1 MVGGWWWRGV
11 VVAPLRG
18 PRPAGR
24 VGWAMRVAAGAEGR
38 EREREN
44 GSTRKRERE
53 RQEQEGR
60 ASACGAGGGARAT
73 YSTLSWARLGQLL
86 ATAIID
92 SSLRLGQYLHVSVV
106 EEWRDGG
113 GGWW

>member
-1 MVGGWWWRGV
+1 
-11 VVAPLRG
+11 
-18 PRPAGR
+18 
-24 VGWAMRVAAGAEGR
+24 MRVAAGAEGR

-73 YSTLSWARLGQLL
+73 YRTLSWARLGQLL

-92 SSLRLGQYLHVSVV
+92 SSLSLEQFLRVSVV
-106 EEWRDGG
+106 GVCRGG
-113 GGWW
+113 GGGGDGAWWCFRCVGLGLGAWGGSCAWR

>member
-1 MVGGWWWRGV
+1 
-11 VVAPLRG
+11 
-18 PRPAGR
+18 
-24 VGWAMRVAAGAEGR
+24 MRVAAGAEGGEIEREKR
-38 EREREN
+38 ERACA
-44 GSTRKRERE
+44 RERE